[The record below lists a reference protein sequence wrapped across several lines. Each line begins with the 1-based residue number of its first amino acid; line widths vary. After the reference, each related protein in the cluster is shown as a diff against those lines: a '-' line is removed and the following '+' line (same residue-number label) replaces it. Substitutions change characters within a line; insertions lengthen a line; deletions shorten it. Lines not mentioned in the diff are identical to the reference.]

1 MEFGLYV
8 VMELVP
14 TENTLLYF
22 PFQECFV
29 TMKEQTWDS
38 NIDVTNTEIVQ
49 TFNID
54 IKLITARNLS
64 RLYTLL

>member
-1 MEFGLYV
+1 MVASMELGLYV

-29 TMKEQTWDS
+29 TMKEQT
-38 NIDVTNTEIVQ
+38 
-49 TFNID
+49 
-54 IKLITARNLS
+54 
-64 RLYTLL
+64 